1 MNISPCERKLG
12 QMLQAVRQSLTWM
25 PETNARFPV
34 SVSSYSERCAQ
45 ICLAP
50 SQNLNVWRPNISVF
64 FRLNLFSRYVSTI
77 GSRRR
82 VSQLAGV
89 RGCHQKRLLSFLNNV
104 FLLMWRRPQL
114 AISVESE
121 PLSPANFTSQDRF
134 ALRQLLWPDFST

>member
-1 MNISPCERKLG
+1 
-12 QMLQAVRQSLTWM
+12 M
-25 PETNARFPV
+25 PETFYAGFQFR
-34 SVSSYSERCAQ
+34 SILYSERCAQ

-50 SQNLNVWRPNISVF
+50 SQNLNVWANMSVF
-64 FRLNLFSRYVSTI
+64 FSLNLFSPYVATI

-89 RGCHQKRLLSFLNNV
+89 RGCRRKRLLSFLYNV

-134 ALRQLLWPDFST
+134 ALRHFSGLIFPRRIRNLLTRRRK

>member
-1 MNISPCERKLG
+1 
-12 QMLQAVRQSLTWM
+12 MLKIVFGLVQAGCQRLFMRGFQFRSIL
-25 PETNARFPV
+25 
-34 SVSSYSERCAQ
+34 YSERCAQ

-50 SQNLNVWRPNISVF
+50 CQNLNVWRPNISVF
-64 FRLNLFSRYVSTI
+64 FSLNLFSPYVATI

-89 RGCHQKRLLSFLNNV
+89 RGCRRKRLSSFLYNV

-121 PLSPANFTSQDRF
+121 PLSPANFTFCSSASSLARF
-134 ALRQLLWPDFST
+134 FHVEFEIF

>member
-1 MNISPCERKLG
+1 
-12 QMLQAVRQSLTWM
+12 MLKIVFGLVRAGCQRLFMRGFQFRSIL
-25 PETNARFPV
+25 
-34 SVSSYSERCAQ
+34 YSERCAQ

-50 SQNLNVWRPNISVF
+50 SQNLNVWRPKVSVF
-64 FRLNLFSRYVSTI
+64 FRLNLFSPYVATI

-89 RGCHQKRLLSFLNNV
+89 RGCRRKRLLSFLYNV

-121 PLSPANFTSQDRF
+121 PLSPANFFFDSSAKVIPSFHVISLAVRDR
-134 ALRQLLWPDFST
+134 Q

>member
-1 MNISPCERKLG
+1 
-12 QMLQAVRQSLTWM
+12 MLKIVFGLVRAGCQRLFMRGFQFRSIL
-25 PETNARFPV
+25 
-34 SVSSYSERCAQ
+34 YSERCAQ

-50 SQNLNVWRPNISVF
+50 SQNLYVWRPNISVF
-64 FRLNLFSRYVSTI
+64 FSLNLFSPYVATT

-89 RGCHQKRLLSFLNNV
+89 RGCRRKRLLSFLYNV

-134 ALRQLLWPDFST
+134 ALRHLLWPDFST